1 MSLSSICLTL
11 VLLSILIATIPTL
24 LYNKRLFYYCK
35 TIFTLQF
42 VAGLAGVTDI
52 VKQTMYGYFVVGN
65 LHAAIFICIFVSCI
79 ASYLLK
85 SHIMCCNTNLDIT
98 RKYE

>member
-1 MSLSSICLTL
+1 MSLSLLCLIL
-11 VLLSILIATIPTL
+11 VLISIAISILPSV
-24 LYNKRLFYYCK
+24 YSDKKFFHYCK

-52 VKQTMYGYFVVGN
+52 VKQTMYGYFIVGN